1 MLMFPFPVTAH
12 GPNAAWEREKALPDK
27 TLPGSKCFFIFIF
40 IIIPKNSNST
50 QTILPCKTDVRQDR
64 CWAFSPHHSF
74 YSAKQTMWK
83 GSNWNLQR
91 PTWTAEII
99 PTHES
104 NLMQEEEQLSMSK
117 LSTTGYSFRGSP
129 GWSMSPSAGLHVCIG
144 GACRTGSDSWVSQ
157 RVHLVHTWSEALD
170 FTPWKGNLGYLLQRQ
185 TVIQTGICTWGHWKN
200 LPSNCA
206 SALNQNTP
214 RCASGIRTTGT

>member
-12 GPNAAWEREKALPDK
+12 GPNATWEREKALPDK

-91 PTWTAEII
+91 PTWTAEIM

-117 LSTTGYSFRGSP
+117 LSTTRTGYSFRGRAQDGPWTHQLLSICALVVP
-129 GWSMSPSAGLHVCIG
+129 AGLVQTLGSLRECIW
-144 GACRTGSDSWVSQ
+144 C
-157 RVHLVHTWSEALD
+157 
-170 FTPWKGNLGYLLQRQ
+170 TPEVK
-185 TVIQTGICTWGHWKN
+185 H
-200 LPSNCA
+200 
-206 SALNQNTP
+206 
-214 RCASGIRTTGT
+214 